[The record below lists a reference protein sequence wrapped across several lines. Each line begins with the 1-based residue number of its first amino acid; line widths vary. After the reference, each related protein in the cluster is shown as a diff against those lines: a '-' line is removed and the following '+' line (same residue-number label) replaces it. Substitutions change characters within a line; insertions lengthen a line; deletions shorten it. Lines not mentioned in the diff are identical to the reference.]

1 MDFSEITD
9 YLYIASQLKNED
21 LPALEALD
29 VRLIINM
36 IAHRRV
42 PRDLAQPPRT
52 VVWLRTFDFFLL
64 PIPVKTLNRGVQ
76 AALPVIDAG
85 HRVLVYCQAGRHRS
99 VAMASAILI
108 ARGYT
113 AKEAMQLIKQRRTVA
128 DPDAAHIR
136 RQIRKF
142 ETYWHEQGQAQAEAQ
157 ANE

>member
-1 MDFSEITD
+1 MDISQITD

-21 LPALEALD
+21 LPAIEALD

-42 PRDLAQPPRT
+42 SSELTQPPRT

-64 PIPVKTLNRGVQ
+64 PIPVKTLYRGVR
-76 AALPVIDAG
+76 AALPVIQDG

-108 ARGYT
+108 ARGY
-113 AKEAMQLIKQRRTVA
+113 AAQEAMDLVKERRAVA
-128 DPDAAHIR
+128 DPDARHIR
-136 RQIRKF
+136 RQIEKF
-142 ETYWHEQGQAQAEAQ
+142 EVYWHKQSQSKGESDT
-157 ANE
+157 

>member
-42 PRDLAQPPRT
+42 PRDLAKPPRT

-99 VAMASAILI
+99 VAMASCVLI
-108 ARGYT
+108 GKGYS
-113 AKEAMQLIKQRRTVA
+113 AGEAMALINERRQAA
-128 DPDAAHIR
+128 DPYAWHIER
-136 RQIRKF
+136 RIRKF
-142 ETYWHEQGQAQAEAQ
+142 EHVWKYQGGGGS
-157 ANE
+157 

>member
-1 MDFSEITD
+1 
-9 YLYIASQLKNED
+9 
-21 LPALEALD
+21 
-29 VRLIINM
+29 
-36 IAHRRV
+36 
-42 PRDLAQPPRT
+42 
-52 VVWLRTFDFFLL
+52 
-64 PIPVKTLNRGVQ
+64 
-76 AALPVIDAG
+76 
-85 HRVLVYCQAGRHRS
+85 
-99 VAMASAILI
+99 MASAILI

>member
-113 AKEAMQLIKQRRTVA
+113 AKEAMQLIKQRRAVA

-136 RQIRKF
+136 RQITKF
-142 ETYWHEQGQAQAEAQ
+142 ETYWHEQGQAQAQ
-157 ANE
+157 ASE